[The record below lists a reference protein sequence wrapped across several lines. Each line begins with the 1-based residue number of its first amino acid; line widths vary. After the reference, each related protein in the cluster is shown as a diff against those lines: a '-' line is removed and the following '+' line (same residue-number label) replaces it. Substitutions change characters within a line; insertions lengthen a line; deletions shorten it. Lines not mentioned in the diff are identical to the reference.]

1 MKYALLVFLSFGNF
15 LFSQNFIP
23 NSPELD
29 VKSYILYEPNTG
41 KIIAEYNSDELIE
54 PASMTKIMT
63 SYVLAEQIETNLLDL
78 NEEVKI
84 SERAW
89 KVGGSSNYLEPRDKV
104 NVDQLIK
111 GMIVASGNDA
121 AVALAEKA
129 GGTEDGFVDI
139 MNAYAKSMNLSNTNY
154 VNSTGMPDPNHYTSA
169 KDLSILT
176 ANLIKNYPEHY
187 SLYKEKYFTCETCRW
202 GKRQKSTNILLW
214 QDDSV
219 DGVKTGFTES
229 AGWCLVSSAERGSMR
244 LISVIAG
251 AEGETS
257 RIQAT
262 RRLLEYGFKFFVT
275 QKILDANEEYK
286 EVTVW
291 GGQDDTLALGVAEN
305 VSITIPRTSFKDLKI
320 NYTFKNNI
328 QAPISLGQKIGTVD
342 ILSNDQIILS
352 KDLVALKDIQAK
364 GFFGRL
370 WSKFVLWIFS
380 LFGMTDSGSN

>member
-1 MKYALLVFLSFGNF
+1 MKYVLLVFLSFGNF

-251 AEGETS
+251 AEDETS

-291 GGQDDTLALGVAEN
+291 GGQDDTLALGVADN

>member
-1 MKYALLVFLSFGNF
+1 MKYVLLVFLSFGNF

-139 MNAYAKSMNLSNTNY
+139 MNCLL
-154 VNSTGMPDPNHYTSA
+154 YTSP
-169 KDLSILT
+169 S
-176 ANLIKNYPEHY
+176 P
-187 SLYKEKYFTCETCRW
+187 R
-202 GKRQKSTNILLW
+202 
-214 QDDSV
+214 DS
-219 DGVKTGFTES
+219 
-229 AGWCLVSSAERGSMR
+229 
-244 LISVIAG
+244 
-251 AEGETS
+251 
-257 RIQAT
+257 
-262 RRLLEYGFKFFVT
+262 
-275 QKILDANEEYK
+275 
-286 EVTVW
+286 
-291 GGQDDTLALGVAEN
+291 
-305 VSITIPRTSFKDLKI
+305 
-320 NYTFKNNI
+320 
-328 QAPISLGQKIGTVD
+328 
-342 ILSNDQIILS
+342 
-352 KDLVALKDIQAK
+352 
-364 GFFGRL
+364 
-370 WSKFVLWIFS
+370 
-380 LFGMTDSGSN
+380 

>member
-1 MKYALLVFLSFGNF
+1 MKYVLLVFLSFGNF

-63 SYVLAEQIETNLLDL
+63 SYVLAEQIEANLLDL

-187 SLYKEKYFTCETCRW
+187 SLYKEKYYTCETCRW

-251 AEGETS
+251 AEDETS

-275 QKILDANEEYK
+275 QKILNANEEYK

-328 QAPISLGQKIGTVD
+328 QAPISSGQKIGTVD
-342 ILSNDQIILS
+342 ILSNDQIIFS

>member
-1 MKYALLVFLSFGNF
+1 MKYVLLVFLSFGNF

-187 SLYKEKYFTCETCRW
+187 SLYKEKYYTCETCRW

-251 AEGETS
+251 AEDETS

-275 QKILDANEEYK
+275 QKILNANEEYK

-328 QAPISLGQKIGTVD
+328 QAPISSGQKIGTVD
-342 ILSNDQIILS
+342 ILSNDQIIFS

>member
-1 MKYALLVFLSFGNF
+1 MKYVLLVFLSFGNF

-251 AEGETS
+251 AEDETS

-291 GGQDDTLALGVAEN
+291 GGQDDTLGLGVAEN
-305 VSITIPRTSFKDLKI
+305 VSITIPRISFKDLKI

-370 WSKFVLWIFS
+370 WSRFVLWIFS

>member
-1 MKYALLVFLSFGNF
+1 MKYVLLVFLSFGNF

-41 KIIAEYNSDELIE
+41 KIIAEYNPNELIE

>member
-1 MKYALLVFLSFGNF
+1 MKYVLLVFLSFGNF

-154 VNSTGMPDPNHYTSA
+154 VNSTGMPEPNHYTSA

-176 ANLIKNYPEHY
+176 ANLIKDYPEHY

-251 AEGETS
+251 AEDETS
-257 RIQAT
+257 RIQST

-291 GGQDDTLALGVAEN
+291 GGQDDTLALGVADN

-328 QAPISLGQKIGTVD
+328 QAPISFGQKIGTVD

>member
-1 MKYALLVFLSFGNF
+1 MKYVLLVFLSFGNF
-15 LFSQNFIP
+15 LFSQIFIP

-121 AVALAEKA
+121 AIALAEKA

-251 AEGETS
+251 ADDETS

-291 GGQDDTLALGVAEN
+291 GGQDDTLALGVADN

>member
-1 MKYALLVFLSFGNF
+1 MKYVLLVFLSFGNF

>member
-1 MKYALLVFLSFGNF
+1 MKYVLLVFLSFGNF

-176 ANLIKNYPEHY
+176 ANLIKDYPEHY

-251 AEGETS
+251 AEDETS
-257 RIQAT
+257 RIQST

-291 GGQDDTLALGVAEN
+291 GGQDDTLALGVADN

>member
-1 MKYALLVFLSFGNF
+1 MKYVLLVFLSFGNF

-41 KIIAEYNSDELIE
+41 KIIAEYNADELIE

-63 SYVLAEQIETNLLDL
+63 SYVLAEQIEANLLDL

-121 AVALAEKA
+121 AIALAEKA

-251 AEGETS
+251 AEDETS

-275 QKILDANEEYK
+275 QKILNANEEYK

-328 QAPISLGQKIGTVD
+328 QAPISSGQKIGTVD
-342 ILSNDQIILS
+342 ILSNDQIIFS

>member
-1 MKYALLVFLSFGNF
+1 MKYVLLVFLSFGNF

-251 AEGETS
+251 ADDETS

-291 GGQDDTLALGVAEN
+291 GGQDDTLALGVADN

>member
-1 MKYALLVFLSFGNF
+1 MKYLLLVFLSFGNF

-154 VNSTGMPDPNHYTSA
+154 VNSTGMPEPNHYTSA

-176 ANLIKNYPEHY
+176 ANLIKDYPEHY

-251 AEGETS
+251 AEDETS

-291 GGQDDTLALGVAEN
+291 GGQDDTLALGVADN

-380 LFGMTDSGSN
+380 LFGMTDSESN

>member
-1 MKYALLVFLSFGNF
+1 MKYVLLVFLSFGNF

-251 AEGETS
+251 ADDETS

-291 GGQDDTLALGVAEN
+291 GGQDDTLALGVADN
-305 VSITIPRTSFKDLKI
+305 VSITIPRTIFKDLKI

-370 WSKFVLWIFS
+370 WSRFVLWIFS

>member
-1 MKYALLVFLSFGNF
+1 MKYVLLVFLSFGNF

-23 NSPELD
+23 NSPVLD

-291 GGQDDTLALGVAEN
+291 GGQDDTLALGVADN

>member
-1 MKYALLVFLSFGNF
+1 MKYVLLVFLSFGNF

-154 VNSTGMPDPNHYTSA
+154 VNSTGMPEPNHYTSA

-176 ANLIKNYPEHY
+176 ANLIKDYPEHY
-187 SLYKEKYFTCETCRW
+187 SLYKEKYYTCETCRW

-251 AEGETS
+251 AEDETS

-291 GGQDDTLALGVAEN
+291 GGQDDTLALGVADN

>member
-41 KIIAEYNSDELIE
+41 KIIAEYNPNELIE

-63 SYVLAEQIETNLLDL
+63 SYVLAEQIETNLLNL
-78 NEEVKI
+78 NEEVRI

-291 GGQDDTLALGVAEN
+291 GGQDDTLALGVADN

>member
-1 MKYALLVFLSFGNF
+1 MKYLLLVFLSFGNF

-154 VNSTGMPDPNHYTSA
+154 VNSTGMPEPNHYTSA

-176 ANLIKNYPEHY
+176 ANLIKDYPEHY

-251 AEGETS
+251 AEDETS
-257 RIQAT
+257 RIQST

-291 GGQDDTLALGVAEN
+291 GGQDDTLALGVADN

-328 QAPISLGQKIGTVD
+328 QAPISFGQKIGTVD

>member
-1 MKYALLVFLSFGNF
+1 MKYVLLVFLSFGNF

-251 AEGETS
+251 AEDETS

-291 GGQDDTLALGVAEN
+291 GGQDDTLALGVADN
-305 VSITIPRTSFKDLKI
+305 VSITIPRTIFKDLKI

>member
-1 MKYALLVFLSFGNF
+1 MKYVLLVFLFFGNF

-154 VNSTGMPDPNHYTSA
+154 VNSTGMPDSNHYTSA

-244 LISVIAG
+244 LISVVAG
-251 AEGETS
+251 AEDETS

-286 EVTVW
+286 EATVW
-291 GGQDDTLALGVAEN
+291 GGQEDTLALGVAEN

-328 QAPISLGQKIGTVD
+328 QAPISSGQKIGTVD

>member
-1 MKYALLVFLSFGNF
+1 MKYVLLVFLSFGNF

-251 AEGETS
+251 AEDEIS

-291 GGQDDTLALGVAEN
+291 GGQDDTLALGVADN
-305 VSITIPRTSFKDLKI
+305 VTITIPRTSFKDLKI

>member
-1 MKYALLVFLSFGNF
+1 MKYVLLVFLSFGNF
-15 LFSQNFIP
+15 LFSQIFIP

-187 SLYKEKYFTCETCRW
+187 SIYKEKYFTCETCRW

-251 AEGETS
+251 ADDETS

-291 GGQDDTLALGVAEN
+291 GGQDDTLALGVADN

>member
-1 MKYALLVFLSFGNF
+1 MKYVLLVFLFFGNF

-41 KIIAEYNSDELIE
+41 KIIAEYNPDELIE

-78 NEEVKI
+78 SEEVRI

-154 VNSTGMPDPNHYTSA
+154 VNSTGMPDSNHYTSA

-244 LISVIAG
+244 LISVVAG
-251 AEGETS
+251 AEDETS

-286 EVTVW
+286 EATVW
-291 GGQDDTLALGVAEN
+291 GGQEDTLALGVAEN

-328 QAPISLGQKIGTVD
+328 QAPISSGQKIGTID

>member
-1 MKYALLVFLSFGNF
+1 MKYVLLVFLSFGNF

-154 VNSTGMPDPNHYTSA
+154 VNSTGMPEPNHYTSA

-176 ANLIKNYPEHY
+176 ANLIKDYPEHY

-251 AEGETS
+251 AEDETS
-257 RIQAT
+257 RIQST

-291 GGQDDTLALGVAEN
+291 GGQDDTLALGVADN

-380 LFGMTDSGSN
+380 LFGMTDSESN

>member
-1 MKYALLVFLSFGNF
+1 MKYVLLVFLSFGNF

-104 NVDQLIK
+104 NVDELIK

-251 AEGETS
+251 AEDETS

-305 VSITIPRTSFKDLKI
+305 VSITIPRTIFKDLKI

>member
-1 MKYALLVFLSFGNF
+1 MKYVLLVFLSFGNF

-41 KIIAEYNSDELIE
+41 KIIAEYNPNELIE

-251 AEGETS
+251 AEDETS

-275 QKILDANEEYK
+275 QQILEANEEYK

-291 GGQDDTLALGVAEN
+291 GGQDDTLGLGVAEN
-305 VSITIPRTSFKDLKI
+305 VSITIPRISFKDLKI

>member
-1 MKYALLVFLSFGNF
+1 MKYVLLVFLSFGNF

-291 GGQDDTLALGVAEN
+291 GGQEDTLALGVAEN

-328 QAPISLGQKIGTVD
+328 QAPISSGQKIGTVD

>member
-1 MKYALLVFLSFGNF
+1 MKYVLLVFLSFGNF

-251 AEGETS
+251 AEDEIS

-291 GGQDDTLALGVAEN
+291 GGQDDTLALGVADN

>member
-1 MKYALLVFLSFGNF
+1 MKYLLLVFLSFGNF

-154 VNSTGMPDPNHYTSA
+154 VNSTGMPEPNHYTSA

-187 SLYKEKYFTCETCRW
+187 SLYKEKYYTCETCRW

-251 AEGETS
+251 AEDETS

-291 GGQDDTLALGVAEN
+291 GGQDDTLALGVADN

-380 LFGMTDSGSN
+380 LFGMTDSESN

>member
-1 MKYALLVFLSFGNF
+1 MKYVLLVFLSFGNF

-251 AEGETS
+251 ADDETS

-291 GGQDDTLALGVAEN
+291 GGQDNTLALGVADN

>member
-1 MKYALLVFLSFGNF
+1 MKYVLLVFLSFGNF

-41 KIIAEYNSDELIE
+41 KIIAEYNADELIE

-251 AEGETS
+251 AEDETS

-291 GGQDDTLALGVAEN
+291 GGQDDTLALGVADN

>member
-1 MKYALLVFLSFGNF
+1 MKYLLLVFLSFGNF

-154 VNSTGMPDPNHYTSA
+154 VNSTGMPEPNHYTSA

-176 ANLIKNYPEHY
+176 ANLIKDYPEHY

-251 AEGETS
+251 AEDETS
-257 RIQAT
+257 RIQST

-291 GGQDDTLALGVAEN
+291 GGQDDTLALGVADN

-380 LFGMTDSGSN
+380 LFGMTDSESN

>member
-1 MKYALLVFLSFGNF
+1 MKYVLLVFLSFGNF

-89 KVGGSSNYLEPRDKV
+89 RVGGSSNYLEPRDKV

-251 AEGETS
+251 AEDETS

-291 GGQDDTLALGVAEN
+291 GGQDSTLALGVADN

>member
-1 MKYALLVFLSFGNF
+1 MKYLLLVFLSFGNF

-41 KIIAEYNSDELIE
+41 KIIAEYNPDELIE

-154 VNSTGMPDPNHYTSA
+154 VNSTGMPEPNHYTSA

-176 ANLIKNYPEHY
+176 ANLIKDYPEHY

-251 AEGETS
+251 AEDETS
-257 RIQAT
+257 RIQST

-291 GGQDDTLALGVAEN
+291 GGQDDTLALGVADN

-328 QAPISLGQKIGTVD
+328 QAPISFGQKIGTVD

-380 LFGMTDSGSN
+380 LFGMTDSESN

>member
-1 MKYALLVFLSFGNF
+1 MKYVLLVFLSFGNF

-41 KIIAEYNSDELIE
+41 KIIAEYNADELIE

-154 VNSTGMPDPNHYTSA
+154 VNSTGMPEPNHYTSA

-176 ANLIKNYPEHY
+176 ANLIKDYPEHY

-251 AEGETS
+251 AEDETS

-291 GGQDDTLALGVAEN
+291 GGQDDTLALGVADN